1 MDLQVYKEKHPDKLE
16 RLTQIE
22 SQSKWA
28 EIMLDLKGHE
38 GVKKLMVELEQII
51 NSINTKLLTF
61 DRLEVEERER
71 LLADKERCLW
81 LLNKFPDAQ
90 LTLDRITKYL
100 EKL

>member
-38 GVKKLMVELEQII
+38 GVKKLVAELEQII

>member
-1 MDLQVYKEKHPDKLE
+1 MDLQEYKEKHPDKLE

-38 GVKKLMVELEQII
+38 GVKKLMAELEQII

-90 LTLDRITKYL
+90 LVLDRITKYL

>member
-1 MDLQVYKEKHPDKLE
+1 MDLQVYKEKHPEQIE
-16 RLTQIE
+16 RLTAIE

-28 EIMLDLKGHE
+28 EIMLDLKEHE
-38 GVKKLMVELEQII
+38 GVKKLVEELEQII
-51 NSINTKLLTF
+51 KSINTKLLTF
-61 DRLEVEERER
+61 DRLDVEERER

-81 LLNKFPDAQ
+81 LLNKFPNAQ